1 MWEKLSDYFLDIS
14 KYLITATFIT
24 TFVGDMGEELHWLIY
39 LVSFILAAGLFGFA
53 LYFDKKGKKE
63 KEAKRKKYNKFNNK
77 IGGCKYEHFNFFRH
91 VCRFLWCY
99 YSYTFVSLGTEMDE

>member
-39 LVSFILAAGLFGFA
+39 LVSFILAADFSGSLCI
-53 LYFDKKGKKE
+53 LIRKV
-63 KEAKRKKYNKFNNK
+63 RKKKKQSVKNIISLIIK

-99 YSYTFVSLGTEMDE
+99 YCYTFVSLGTEMDE